1 MLQLQNLLFKRGN
14 RVLFDYVDVSIHQN
28 QKVGIVGR
36 NGCGKSTLFELI
48 RSRILPEEGEVFLP
62 NKWSISHL
70 EQSVSPSSMNGL
82 DFVVDG
88 DQKLRAIE
96 KQIRHID
103 VEKNPEKVAQLYSEL
118 DDAGG
123 YQAKARAGEIL
134 NGLGFVGEEF
144 NKPHA
149 EFSGG
154 WRIRLNLGRTLMAK
168 SDLLLLDEPTNHLD
182 LDTTIWLERWLSR
195 FEGTLL
201 IISHDRDFLDK
212 TVSQI
217 LHINEGRATIYRGNY
232 SSFERQYSDNLM
244 HQESQFKKQELERE
258 RIKAFAARFRAKAT
272 KAKQVQSRLRA
283 LEHLTQV
290 APIHAGS
297 HYSFSFSNPEK
308 ASTPLIDIEKSQLGY
323 EENIVIKDV
332 TLRVYPE
339 DRIGILGMNG
349 AGKSTLLRT
358 IIGEIPIIAGTL
370 IKGKHSHIGYFA
382 QHQLELLNEYKSPLQ
397 HYLEKHDCR
406 EQDAKNYLGHW
417 GFRGDDINRT
427 VASFSGGEKARLVLA
442 LIASD
447 HPAILVFDEPSN
459 HLDIEMREA
468 LVLALQEYKGA
479 LLLVSHDRHLLRHC
493 VNTFWHIQN
502 QTVTEF
508 KEDLETYTESVIRK
522 QPIQVSTATTSGR
535 QRRQDNAR
543 QREILKP
550 LRKRQTELEQLIDTT
565 NHKIK
570 ALSERLADPLTYEK
584 ESTSNIQELTQKHGH
599 LKKMLEKHE
608 EDWLNIG
615 NEIDLF

>member
-14 RVLFDYVDVSIHQN
+14 RVLFDHVDVSIHQN

-70 EQSVSPSSMNGL
+70 EQSVSPSSRNAL

-96 KQIRHID
+96 KQIRHMD

-123 YQAKARAGEIL
+123 YQAEARAGEIL

-232 SSFERQYSDNLM
+232 SSFECQYSDNLM
-244 HQESQFKKQELERE
+244 LQESLFKKHELDRE
-258 RIKAFAARFRAKAT
+258 RIKAFAA
-272 KAKQVQSRLRA
+272 
-283 LEHLTQV
+283 
-290 APIHAGS
+290 
-297 HYSFSFSNPEK
+297 
-308 ASTPLIDIEKSQLGY
+308 
-323 EENIVIKDV
+323 
-332 TLRVYPE
+332 
-339 DRIGILGMNG
+339 
-349 AGKSTLLRT
+349 
-358 IIGEIPIIAGTL
+358 
-370 IKGKHSHIGYFA
+370 
-382 QHQLELLNEYKSPLQ
+382 
-397 HYLEKHDCR
+397 
-406 EQDAKNYLGHW
+406 
-417 GFRGDDINRT
+417 
-427 VASFSGGEKARLVLA
+427 
-442 LIASD
+442 LIA
-447 HPAILVFDEPSN
+447 
-459 HLDIEMREA
+459 
-468 LVLALQEYKGA
+468 
-479 LLLVSHDRHLLRHC
+479 
-493 VNTFWHIQN
+493 
-502 QTVTEF
+502 
-508 KEDLETYTESVIRK
+508 
-522 QPIQVSTATTSGR
+522 
-535 QRRQDNAR
+535 
-543 QREILKP
+543 
-550 LRKRQTELEQLIDTT
+550 
-565 NHKIK
+565 
-570 ALSERLADPLTYEK
+570 
-584 ESTSNIQELTQKHGH
+584 
-599 LKKMLEKHE
+599 
-608 EDWLNIG
+608 
-615 NEIDLF
+615 